1 MVVTDLKHIYWRS
14 RRGMLELELQLIP
27 FVRDHFSSLTER
39 EQRCYEQMLDL
50 EDWQLFD
57 WVQGRETP
65 ADPLVRQVVEK
76 IIATPAA
83 MARLGECWRSRR
95 AACIVTATEEDLE
108 SLRIPGRSVRARGAE
123 ARFE

>member
-1 MVVTDLKHIYWRS
+1 MAVPDLKHIYWRS

-27 FVRDHFSSLTER
+27 FARDQFAELSDA

-57 WVQGRETP
+57 WVQGREVP
-65 ADPLVRQVVEK
+65 EDPLVKQVVDK

-83 MARLGECWRSRR
+83 PTTIS
-95 AACIVTATEEDLE
+95 
-108 SLRIPGRSVRARGAE
+108 
-123 ARFE
+123 